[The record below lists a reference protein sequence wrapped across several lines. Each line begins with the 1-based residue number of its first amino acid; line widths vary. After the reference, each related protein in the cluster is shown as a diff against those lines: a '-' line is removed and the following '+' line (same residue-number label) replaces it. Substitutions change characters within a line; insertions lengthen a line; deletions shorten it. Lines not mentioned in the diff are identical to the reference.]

1 MPFNLS
7 FFKKLWFNEDILLFN
22 NLVWKPSQI
31 LNIISIKRR
40 LLLQFQPF
48 ILIMHKLIMEQSI
61 IRRMRSLS
69 RFLKRLL
76 QLNILLKRFL
86 IQSLILGHFMSQ
98 DLNLF
103 LVLLLFENKLFLQI
117 GVISMGLFKLC
128 YCFEV
133 RLRLFNW
140 FLRNSGIF
148 FENSFFVK
156 SGGELDFLFGGFW
169 SDWDWF
175 FNLFAF
181 GIKGF
186 FD

>member
-22 NLVWKPSQI
+22 NLVRKPSQI

-40 LLLQFQPF
+40 LLLQFQPL

-61 IRRMRSLS
+61 IRRMRSLC
-69 RFLKRLL
+69 RLLKQFL
-76 QLNILLKRFL
+76 QLNILLKWFFV
-86 IQSLILGHFMSQ
+86 QSLILRHFMRQ
-98 DLNLF
+98 NLNLLLIF
-103 LVLLLFENKLFLQI
+103 LLFENRLFLQI
-117 GVISMGLFKLC
+117 SVISMGLFELC

-156 SGGELDFLFGGFW
+156 IGWELDFLFGRFW

-175 FNLFAF
+175 FNWFVF
-181 GIKGF
+181 GNKGF
-186 FD
+186 F